1 MPNQVVLS
9 KVHRL
14 RHLGVVSLASAVPPR
29 LPTGTCKPELHFSH
43 RSVVW
48 LSILSPVLKEGKGA
62 EVDVEALQ
70 VSAVGGDTA
79 APVPPAGSGKGLTH
93 SSMGKGL

>member
-14 RHLGVVSLASAVPPR
+14 CHLVVVSLASLVLPP
-29 LPTGTCKPELHFSH
+29 LPTSSCKPELYFSH

-48 LSILSPVLKEGKGA
+48 LFILSPILKGMEA
-62 EVDVEALQ
+62 EVDMEALQ
-70 VSAVGGDTA
+70 VSAMGGDTA
-79 APVPPAGSGKGLTH
+79 APVPPAGSGKCLTH
-93 SSMGKGL
+93 LSMGKGL

>member
-14 RHLGVVSLASAVPPR
+14 CHLVVVSLASLVLPP
-29 LPTGTCKPELHFSH
+29 LPTSSCKPELYFSH

-48 LSILSPVLKEGKGA
+48 LFILSPILKGMEA
-62 EVDVEALQ
+62 EVDMEALQ
-70 VSAVGGDTA
+70 VSAMGGDNA
-79 APVPPAGSGKGLTH
+79 APVPPAGSGKCLTH
-93 SSMGKGL
+93 LSMGKGL